1 MKHVKLFEQFLNEAN
16 NYYIETWYKDRNGNE
31 VQLLGSDGT
40 TVMKKMPK
48 AGDVDQHANRINS
61 LRKIKPFLVGE
72 VMYRVVGPDGRVHR
86 TINDTIEEGLNEGY
100 YDKPFYV
107 ISIDSEMSDRAT
119 DQYTGEGKPARVI
132 ATFDDQAEAK
142 KFASEKKR
150 GLKTLTKTKRK
161 MHDKD
166 YKVVPGDRS
175 KLTNI
180 KESSINEAKNRQRD

>member
-16 NYYIETWYKDRNGNE
+16 SYYIETWYKDRNSNE

-86 TINDTIEEGLNEGY
+86 TINDTIEEGLNEA
-100 YDKPFYV
+100 
-107 ISIDSEMSDRAT
+107 MA
-119 DQYTGEGKPARVI
+119 GKEIEIGGVK
-132 ATFDDQAEAK
+132 AERFTTA
-142 KFASEKKR
+142 
-150 GLKTLTKTKRK
+150 GIN
-161 MHDKD
+161 
-166 YKVVPGDRS
+166 GW
-175 KLTNI
+175 KLTVDSALGRKKQI
-180 KESSINEAKNRQRD
+180 IMVPDSIGKELFDFIVKNS

>member
-72 VMYRVVGPDGRVHR
+72 VMYRVVGPDGRIHR
-86 TINDTIEEGLNEGY
+86 TINDTIEEGTE
-100 YDKPFYV
+100 
-107 ISIDSEMSDRAT
+107 
-119 DQYTGEGKPARVI
+119 
-132 ATFDDQAEAK
+132 
-142 KFASEKKR
+142 
-150 GLKTLTKTKRK
+150 
-161 MHDKD
+161 
-166 YKVVPGDRS
+166 
-175 KLTNI
+175 
-180 KESSINEAKNRQRD
+180 